1 MSVANIPRHIAII
14 MDGNRRW
21 AKKRGLPK
29 ILGHKQGIKT
39 IQNIV
44 KYSQNIGVKYLTFY
58 AFSLENWQRPKVEVD
73 GLMQIFRE
81 YLNNDIK
88 SLIENN
94 TRVIFIGQHDKLEA
108 DIRKAMKDVEE
119 ASSTNNFYLIIAL
132 SYGSTDEILSAAV
145 KFSKLYDEEKH
156 NNTEKIRNLF
166 GTIIN
171 PHNIPNPDLL
181 IRTAGEQR
189 LSNFLLWQLAYTE
202 LFFTSKLWPD
212 FNKNDLMDAIEDFN
226 KRERRYGK

>member
-1 MSVANIPRHIAII
+1 MSVANILRHIAII

-44 KYSQNIGVKYLTFY
+44 KYSQSIGVKYLTFY
-58 AFSLENWQRPKVEVD
+58 TFSLENWQRPKVEVD
-73 GLMQIFRE
+73 GLMQIFKE

-88 SLIENN
+88 SLIEND

>member
-1 MSVANIPRHIAII
+1 MSVANIPKHIAII

-44 KYSQNIGVKYLTFY
+44 KYSQSIGVKYLTFY